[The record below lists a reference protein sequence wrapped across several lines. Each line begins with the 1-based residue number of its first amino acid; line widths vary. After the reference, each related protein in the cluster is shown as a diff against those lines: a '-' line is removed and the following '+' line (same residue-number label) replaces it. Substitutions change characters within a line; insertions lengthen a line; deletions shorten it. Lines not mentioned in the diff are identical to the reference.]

1 MNRAD
6 LLRLMTQALYH
17 TPKTHTVMVLGQER
31 LLTAGG
37 HIPGATGYQIK
48 VICESTGAVV
58 TLQSDL
64 RGNPVPPYPRC
75 RFCGFNFD
83 KNAIDVEAE
92 LLVDTDTIDAWPA
105 LTAEFLGEA
114 FLR

>member
-6 LLRLMTQALYH
+6 LLRTMNQDIYH
-17 TPKTHTVMVLGQER
+17 TAKTHTVMVLGQER
-31 LLTAGG
+31 RLDAGG
-37 HIPGATGYQIK
+37 GIPDATGYQIK
-48 VICESTGAVV
+48 VICDSTGAVV
-58 TLQSDL
+58 MLQSDL

-75 RFCGFNFD
+75 RFCGFTFD
-83 KNAIDVEAE
+83 KNVIDVEAE

-105 LTAEFLGEA
+105 LTAEFLGEV